1 MAEDELQYAS
11 VVFKS
16 NKQVRQKENEEVIY
30 ADVKRPEQTTKPAA
44 DTTRK
49 DSDSS
54 RQTYQ
59 QLAYALGT
67 LCVLLVL
74 AVIVVCVYVTT
85 LFQETEKSQTTQTSL
100 LADNHKLTV
109 LNINL
114 RSDINN
120 LTWACNLLESKLSNM
135 TAEIQILTMDNL
147 ELMRLKQNLE
157 KEKENLTEEL
167 IRTQSSEVNVS
178 RAQWS
183 IEAYCSEATYWR
195 RCENCQKGWK
205 SHGSSCYVIVNNH
218 ELSEWR
224 SWNEAQDDCKRKSSD
239 LVVIESIEEKNFVQE
254 HSWESSKKQG
264 YWIGVR
270 AIAGKWMR
278 VDGSELPPDFLK
290 ASPVEGQC
298 VISHSGGW
306 TPVSCDERNRWTC
319 EKKALSI

>member
-16 NKQVRQKENEEVIY
+16 NKQVRQKAENEEVIY

-74 AVIVVCVYVTT
+74 AVIVVCVY
-85 LFQETEKSQTTQTSL
+85 
-100 LADNHKLTV
+100 
-109 LNINL
+109 
-114 RSDINN
+114 
-120 LTWACNLLESKLSNM
+120 ESKLSNM